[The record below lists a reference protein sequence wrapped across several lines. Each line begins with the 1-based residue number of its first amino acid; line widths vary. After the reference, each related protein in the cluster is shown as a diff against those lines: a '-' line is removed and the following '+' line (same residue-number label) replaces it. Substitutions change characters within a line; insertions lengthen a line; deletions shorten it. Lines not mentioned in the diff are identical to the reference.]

1 MKKAIRI
8 ITGLVIVGLLIFG
21 IYKVFIDCE
30 RTNTF
35 YDKYFTLD
43 EMDYAVL
50 EDELI
55 VKLLDIK
62 DNRCLDADCDREGQ
76 YLVKLLVLNEAKIAY
91 VELGTLE
98 PTSFKLEKI
107 SLEYTLNLIRVDENG
122 STLTVTP
129 NVEEE

>member
-8 ITGLVIVGLLIFG
+8 ITGLIIVGLLVFG
-21 IYKVFIDCE
+21 VYKIFIDCE

-76 YLVKLLVLNEAKIAY
+76 FLVRLVVLNDAKFAY

-98 PTSFKLEKI
+98 PVSVKLDEI
-107 SLEYTLNLIRVDENG
+107 SLEYTLNLIRVDDSG
-122 STLTVTP
+122 ATLTVTP
-129 NVEEE
+129 NEEEE

>member
-8 ITGLVIVGLLIFG
+8 ITGLLIVGLLIFG

-55 VKLLDIK
+55 VKILDIK
-62 DNRCLDADCDREGQ
+62 DNRCLEDTCEREGQ
-76 YLVKLLVLNEAKIAY
+76 YLVKLLVLNEAKFAY

-98 PTSFKLEKI
+98 PTSVKLDKI
-107 SLEYTLNLIRVDENG
+107 SLEYTLNLIRVDDIG
-122 STLTVTP
+122 ATLTDTT
-129 NVEEE
+129 NTVES

>member
-8 ITGLVIVGLLIFG
+8 ITGLIIVGLLVFG
-21 IYKVFIDCE
+21 VYKIFIDCE

-43 EMDYAVL
+43 EMDYAVI

-62 DNRCLDADCDREGQ
+62 DDRCEREGQ
-76 YLVKLLVLNEAKIAY
+76 FLVRLVVLNDAKFAY

-98 PTSFKLEKI
+98 PVSVKLDEI
-107 SLEYTLNLIRVDENG
+107 SLEYTLNLIRVDDSG
-122 STLTVTP
+122 ATLTVTP
-129 NVEEE
+129 NEEEE

>member
-8 ITGLVIVGLLIFG
+8 ITGLLIVGLLIFG
-21 IYKVFIDCE
+21 IYKIFIDCE
-30 RTNTF
+30 KINTF

-62 DNRCLDADCDREGQ
+62 DDRCLEADCEREGQ
-76 YLVKLLVLNEAKIAY
+76 YLVRLLVLNEAKFAY

-98 PTSFKLEKI
+98 PTSEKLTEI
-107 SLEYTLNLIRVDENG
+107 SLEYTLNLIRVDEDG
-122 STLTVTP
+122 ATLTVTP
-129 NVEEE
+129 NDYNG